1 MADVP
6 PLSSV
11 TRKVTLRLVPFMML
25 LYLVNYIDRANV
37 GYASIKMNPE
47 LGLSTAMFG
56 LGAGIFYVGYM
67 LCEVPSNLLL
77 HKLGAR
83 AWIARIMVTW
93 GIVSGLTAFIAGP
106 NSFYLVRILLG
117 VAEAGFYPGMI
128 LYLTYWLPR
137 KNQVIA
143 LSIFQLGIPLSNI
156 IAAPISLPIVAH
168 DNIMGLAGWRFMFLV
183 EGVPAIILG
192 VVTFFYLVSRPE
204 QAKWLTPREK
214 DVLGA
219 ALKSETE
226 EVSQEGRHTAR
237 TALRNPRV
245 YGLAAVYFGINFG
258 LVVLVFFLPQI
269 LASFKEQY
277 GTNYSPFQMGVLTAL
292 PFLTAIVVQVL
303 WSWHSRRT
311 DEVAWH
317 IAIPMFLGSISTA
330 VALFVSSPVLA
341 ITAISVTAACVF
353 SAIPVF
359 WQLPRAFLTGSAAAA
374 GIGVINT
381 IGVSSN
387 FVGPYIM
394 GWLRDATGNFR
405 SGMLVIAAFMLMSGV
420 LALVLRHKPNAA
432 GDGPSSVQPHQAAA
446 ASPGTSS
453 TKEK

>member
-37 GYASIKMNPE
+37 GYAAIKMNPE

-83 AWIARIMVTW
+83 VWIARILVTW

-168 DNIMGLAGWRFMFLV
+168 HNILGLAGWRFMFLV

-192 VVTFFYLVSRPE
+192 VVTFFYLVNRPE

-214 DVLGA
+214 DLLSA

-226 EVSQEGRHTAR
+226 EVSQEGRHTAT

-269 LASFKEQY
+269 VASFKEQY
-277 GTNYSPFQMGVLTAL
+277 GMNYSPFQMGVLTAL
-292 PFLTAIVVQVL
+292 PFLTAIAVQVL
-303 WSWHSRRT
+303 WGWHSRRT
-311 DEVAWH
+311 DEVVWH

-341 ITAISVTAACVF
+341 IIAISVTAACVL

-359 WQLPRAFLTGSAAAA
+359 WQLPRAFLAGSAAAA

-405 SGMLVIAAFMLMSGV
+405 SGMLVIAAFLLMSGV
-420 LALVLRHKPNAA
+420 LALVLRHKPNPA
-432 GDGPSSVQPHQAAA
+432 GDRQSSVQPHQAAA
-446 ASPGTSS
+446 VSPAISR